1 MGKLFA
7 VYVSKD
13 FNFCEGGIVVG
24 YQKSKIVNLG
34 LVLKYAVVIHSCIMI
49 SLTKL
54 ISEIVYVISNS
65 QPANGRRFSSLIAA
79 EGRFMRRNV
88 YNSATEIPY

>member
-34 LVLKYAVVIHSCIMI
+34 LVLKYAVLFTVV
-49 SLTKL
+49 L
-54 ISEIVYVISNS
+54 
-65 QPANGRRFSSLIAA
+65 
-79 EGRFMRRNV
+79 
-88 YNSATEIPY
+88 